1 VSAAAQLVALWR
13 LARPRLMPYLLF
25 LPLIGFGWAHWD
37 RALPLRGATLL
48 PAVLAA
54 WALLQ
59 AGTLWLN
66 AALDRDQGEV
76 LMGRAVP
83 TPPGVQFWGYAALL
97 LAVAVAAL
105 AGPVAAAAALA
116 CAVLSVLY
124 SHPRTAWKGHP
135 IFGPLVNWVGY
146 GLLSPLAGWSVVGV
160 GPDARSV
167 IAWLLGSLGVLGCY
181 FAAQAFQRDE
191 DAARGYRTLV
201 ATHGPRGA
209 LTAARICLDLGFLGG
224 TVLAV
229 IGWLPYVCL
238 VAWPLG
244 LWVDSWLRRWAR
256 QPDGGGERWARGM
269 ALRLLVSAALAIA
282 LAYADYFWALANER
296 PVAGLGTARGH
307 PTDRPDDRSEY

>member
-1 VSAAAQLVALWR
+1 VTAASHVVALWR
-13 LARPRLMPYLLF
+13 LARPRLLPYVLF

-37 RALPLRGATLL
+37 RALPLRGEREL

-54 WALLQ
+54 WLLLQ

-83 TPPGVQFWGYAALL
+83 VPPGVQFWGYGALL
-97 LAVAVAAL
+97 LAVALAAL
-105 AGPVAAAAALA
+105 AGPVAGVAALV
-116 CAVLSVLY
+116 CALLSVFY

-135 IFGPLVNWVGY
+135 ILGPMVNWVGY
-146 GLLSPLAGWSVVGV
+146 GLLSPLAGWAVVRV

-167 IAWLLGSLGVLGCY
+167 VAWLLGSFGVLGCY

-201 ATHGPRGA
+201 VTHGPWGA

-229 IGWLPYVCL
+229 IGWLPRVCL

-244 LWVDSWLRRWAR
+244 IWVDRWLAHWAR

-269 ALRLLVSAALAIA
+269 ALRLLVSAVLAIG
-282 LAYADYFWALANER
+282 LAYVDYFWALAHGT
-296 PVAGLGTARGH
+296 PACGLGTAAGH
-307 PTDRPDDRSEY
+307 PPDVDIP